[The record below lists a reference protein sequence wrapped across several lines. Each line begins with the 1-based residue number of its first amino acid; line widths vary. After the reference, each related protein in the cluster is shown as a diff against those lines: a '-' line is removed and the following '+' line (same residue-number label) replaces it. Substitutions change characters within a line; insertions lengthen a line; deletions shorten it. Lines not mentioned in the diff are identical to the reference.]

1 VAQPKALAIKD
12 PNRVSSP
19 FNRSLFA
26 QMPPSI
32 VITEPVPR
40 WKVWVQQTLRI
51 AFLSL
56 FCAVSF
62 YAGVLYGRYPQTG
75 AAAPATVAPKKAS
88 LPAEPVVP
96 VVAQQPAS
104 PALPALMLEPRALE
118 GLQIQSLRL
127 SGDPTVSGRLR
138 YEFELLNEGRL
149 YEGNFEFM
157 LQGQQEGRVQQ
168 WAFPAASQAGNAAY
182 RLRVARYLKMDGTI
196 QLPPGFMPQAVVLSL
211 REPAGVRA
219 SRGLE
224 LPETGNGTAAA
235 PAR

>member
-1 VAQPKALAIKD
+1 M
-12 PNRVSSP
+12 SSP

-40 WKVWVQQTLRI
+40 WKVWVQHTLRI
-51 AFLSL
+51 AFLSM

-62 YAGVLYGRYPQTG
+62 YAGVLYGRYPQVG
-75 AAAPATVAPKKAS
+75 SVAATAARPEKTVK
-88 LPAEPVVP
+88 PAEP
-96 VVAQQPAS
+96 AA
-104 PALPALMLEPRALE
+104 ALPAPQPVASPVLPALVLEPRALE
-118 GLQIQSLRL
+118 GLQIQRL
-127 SGDPTVSGRLR
+127 SVSRDPVVSGRLR

-149 YEGNFEFM
+149 YEGSFEFL

-168 WAFPAASQAGNAAY
+168 WAFPAVGQAGSAAY

-196 QLPPGFMPQAVVLSL
+196 QLPSGFTPQAVVLSL

-224 LPETGNGTAAA
+224 LRENDGGVTNNPL
-235 PAR
+235 R